1 MCTSRTLLV
10 HGSPILL
17 YTCPTSSQSSGPCP
31 LFNTG
36 CQITETAFVV
46 SNVPSIFASY
56 FSQFNFCPY
65 NPPSNLLDDA
75 FDGSAECT
83 GIHSCICDD
92 KTSGNV
98 FSVVN
103 IFSTL
108 KCPWHSL
115 VMLVSNPPKAFL
127 VTAHMGPVPKS
138 QPTHG
143 HSALEGEFNSYRCG
157 QAVSPT
163 LEQDKA
169 LFSLLIQ
176 MQPMAFK
183 KPLHVFLINC
193 SRK

>member
-1 MCTSRTLLV
+1 MLV

-17 YTCPTSSQSSGPCP
+17 YTCPTSSQSSGPCS

-36 CQITETAFVV
+36 CWITERAFAI
-46 SNVPSIFASY
+46 SNVPNIFVSH

-65 NPPSNLLDDA
+65 NPPSNPLDDA
-75 FDGSAECT
+75 FDGSAKCT

-103 IFSTL
+103 VFNFL

-115 VMLVSNPPKAFL
+115 VMLVSNSPKAFL
-127 VTAHMGPVPKS
+127 VTAHMGPVSKR

-143 HSALEGEFNSYRCG
+143 NPALDVESNSYKCG

-163 LEQDKA
+163 LEQDKG

-183 KPLHVFLINC
+183 KPLSVFLINC
-193 SRK
+193 SLK